1 MQKEKTI
8 IPLVNFDFGLL
19 PLKPMDKVCNVCM
32 ARRNGQGLTAQFCS
46 GSTLP
51 AAVRWKE
58 SARFFFPVRSMQ
70 FQGPTS
76 MYSDYLGA
84 RMGQYGDTTWEC
96 VSFHT

>member
-32 ARRNGQGLTAQFCS
+32 ARRNEQGLTAQFCS

-51 AAVRWKE
+51 TAVRWKE
-58 SARFFFPVRSMQ
+58 SARLFFPSSKYAVS
-70 FQGPTS
+70 GPS
-76 MYSDYLGA
+76 IH
-84 RMGQYGDTTWEC
+84 
-96 VSFHT
+96 VF